1 MSQNYYLDNQSIAL
15 KFKLIVYEQETD
27 YLMQAKETPFVPST
41 LENIDLAL
49 YKWTTELQLATNTND
64 GFKEAPIIWL
74 GTERAYQIKNN
85 KELRD
90 STGKL
95 KLPLI
100 TITRD
105 SVAKDPNFKGSFQ
118 ADLSE
123 INDYRGG
130 AITIRRRVKQDKTRN
145 FANADASRV
154 QDGDETRRRK
164 NNKIVY
170 EELTVAA
177 PIYVTVMYTIV
188 IRTEYRQQ
196 MNDLVSSFI
205 SVTGNRN
212 SDLIDNDGWQY
223 EIFIES
229 DYTENKNV
237 DNLAEEER
245 MFETKVQIKTLGYL
259 IGEGTNRII
268 PQYAARETRAQIRIT
283 KERVIVGDKRPW
295 LNNDDFEFKE

>member
-1 MSQNYYLDNQSIAL
+1 
-15 KFKLIVYEQETD
+15 
-27 YLMQAKETPFVPST
+27 MQAKETPFVPST

-64 GFKEAPIIWL
+64 GFKEAPVIWL

-90 STGKL
+90 SAGKL

-123 INDYRGG
+123 TNDYRGG
-130 AITIRRRVKQDKTRN
+130 AITIRRRIKQDKTRN

-154 QDGDETRRRK
+154 QGGDETRRRK

-268 PQYAARETRAQIRIT
+268 PQYAVRETRAEIRIT

>member
-1 MSQNYYLDNQSIAL
+1 
-15 KFKLIVYEQETD
+15 
-27 YLMQAKETPFVPST
+27 MQTKDTPFIPST

-49 YKWTTELQLATNTND
+49 YKWTTELQLATMTND
-64 GFKEAPIIWL
+64 GFKDVPIVWL

-90 STGKL
+90 SAGKL

-105 SVAKDPNFKGSFQ
+105 SVAKDPNFKGAFQ
-118 ADLSE
+118 ADIPE
-123 INDYRGG
+123 TNDYKGG
-130 AITIRRRVKQDKTRN
+130 AITIRRRIKQDKTRN

-154 QDGDETRRRK
+154 QQGDDTRRK
-164 NNKIVY
+164 NNNKVVY

-177 PIYVTVMYTIV
+177 PIYITVMYSIV

-196 MNDLVSSFI
+196 MNDLVSSFV

-212 SDLIDNDGWQY
+212 ADLIDNDGWQY

-229 DYTENKNV
+229 DYAETKNV
-237 DNLAEEER
+237 GNLGEEER

-268 PQYAARETRAQIRIT
+268 PQYTARETRAEIRIT
-283 KERVIVGDKRPW
+283 RERVIVGDKRPW
-295 LNNDDFEFKE
+295 LNNDDFDFKE

>member
-1 MSQNYYLDNQSIAL
+1 
-15 KFKLIVYEQETD
+15 
-27 YLMQAKETPFVPST
+27 MQAKETPFVPST

-49 YKWTTELQLATNTND
+49 YKWTTDLQLATSTND

-90 STGKL
+90 SSGKL

-123 INDYRGG
+123 TNDYRGG

-145 FANADASRV
+145 FANADTSRV
-154 QDGDETRRRK
+154 QEGDETRRRK

-268 PQYAARETRAQIRIT
+268 PQYAVRETRAEIRIT

>member
-1 MSQNYYLDNQSIAL
+1 
-15 KFKLIVYEQETD
+15 
-27 YLMQAKETPFVPST
+27 MQAKETPFVPST

-49 YKWTTELQLATNTND
+49 YKWTTELQLSTSTND

-90 STGKL
+90 SSGKL

-100 TITRD
+100 TITRN

-123 INDYRGG
+123 TNDYRGG
-130 AITIRRRVKQDKTRN
+130 AIT
-145 FANADASRV
+145 
-154 QDGDETRRRK
+154 TRRKK
-164 NNKIVY
+164 NNKVVY

-177 PIYVTVMYTIV
+177 PIYVTIMYTIV

-212 SDLIDNDGWQY
+212 SDLIDYDGWQY

-229 DYTENKNV
+229 DYSENKNV
-237 DNLAEEER
+237 ENLAEEER

-268 PQYAARETRAQIRIT
+268 PQYAVRETRAQIRIT
-283 KERVIVGDKRPW
+283 SERVIVGDKRPW

>member
-1 MSQNYYLDNQSIAL
+1 
-15 KFKLIVYEQETD
+15 
-27 YLMQAKETPFVPST
+27 MQAKETPFVPST

-49 YKWTTELQLATNTND
+49 YKWTTDLQLATSTND

-90 STGKL
+90 SSGKL

-123 INDYRGG
+123 TNDYRGG
-130 AITIRRRVKQDKTRN
+130 AITIRRRIKQDKTRN

-268 PQYAARETRAQIRIT
+268 PQYAVRETRAEIRIT

>member
-1 MSQNYYLDNQSIAL
+1 
-15 KFKLIVYEQETD
+15 
-27 YLMQAKETPFVPST
+27 MQAKETPFVPST

-64 GFKEAPIIWL
+64 GFKEAPVIWL

-90 STGKL
+90 SSGKL

-105 SVAKDPNFKGSFQ
+105 SVTKDPNFKGSFQ

-123 INDYRGG
+123 TNDYRGG

-145 FANADASRV
+145 FANADTSRV
-154 QDGDETRRRK
+154 QEGDETRRRK

-205 SVTGNRN
+205 SITGNRN

-229 DYTENKNV
+229 DYAESKNV

-268 PQYAARETRAQIRIT
+268 PQYAVRETRAQIRIT

>member
-1 MSQNYYLDNQSIAL
+1 MP
-15 KFKLIVYEQETD
+15 
-27 YLMQAKETPFVPST
+27 AKETPFVPST

-49 YKWTTELQLATNTND
+49 YKWTTELQLATITND
-64 GFKEAPIIWL
+64 GFKDVPVIWL

-90 STGKL
+90 SAGKL

-123 INDYRGG
+123 TNDYRGG

-154 QDGDETRRRK
+154 QEGDETRRRK
-164 NNKIVY
+164 NSKVVF

-205 SVTGNRN
+205 SITGNRN

-268 PQYAARETRAQIRIT
+268 PQYAVRETRAEIRIT
-283 KERVIVGDKRPW
+283 RERVIVGDKRPW

>member
-1 MSQNYYLDNQSIAL
+1 
-15 KFKLIVYEQETD
+15 
-27 YLMQAKETPFVPST
+27 MQTKDTPFIPST

-49 YKWTTELQLATNTND
+49 YKWTTELQLATMTND
-64 GFKEAPIIWL
+64 GFKDVPIVWL

-90 STGKL
+90 SAGKL

-105 SVAKDPNFKGSFQ
+105 SVAKDPNFKGAFQ
-118 ADLSE
+118 ADIPE
-123 INDYRGG
+123 TNDYKGG
-130 AITIRRRVKQDKTRN
+130 AITIRRRIKQDKTRN

-154 QDGDETRRRK
+154 QQGDDTRRK
-164 NNKIVY
+164 NNNKVVY

-177 PIYVTVMYTIV
+177 PIYITVMYSIV

-196 MNDLVSSFI
+196 MNDLVSSFV

-212 SDLIDNDGWQY
+212 ADLIDNDGWQY

-229 DYTENKNV
+229 DYAETKNV
-237 DNLAEEER
+237 GNLGEEER

-268 PQYAARETRAQIRIT
+268 PQYTTRETRAEIRIT
-283 KERVIVGDKRPW
+283 RERVIVGDKRPW
-295 LNNDDFEFKE
+295 LNNDDFDFKE

>member
-1 MSQNYYLDNQSIAL
+1 
-15 KFKLIVYEQETD
+15 
-27 YLMQAKETPFVPST
+27 MQAKETPFVPST

-49 YKWTTELQLATNTND
+49 YKWTTDLQLATSTND

-90 STGKL
+90 SSGKL

-123 INDYRGG
+123 TNDYRGG
-130 AITIRRRVKQDKTRN
+130 AITIRRRIKQDKTRN

-154 QDGDETRRRK
+154 QGGDETRRRK

-268 PQYAARETRAQIRIT
+268 PQYAVRETRAQIRIT

>member
-1 MSQNYYLDNQSIAL
+1 MP
-15 KFKLIVYEQETD
+15 
-27 YLMQAKETPFVPST
+27 AKETPFVPST

-49 YKWTTELQLATNTND
+49 YKWTTELQLATITND
-64 GFKEAPIIWL
+64 GFKDVPVIWL

-90 STGKL
+90 SAGKL

-123 INDYRGG
+123 TNDYRGG

-154 QDGDETRRRK
+154 QEGDETRRRK
-164 NNKIVY
+164 NSKVVF

-196 MNDLVSSFI
+196 MNDLVQPFITKIGQISSFFI
-205 SVTGNRN
+205 SK
-212 SDLIDNDGWQY
+212 DGHKY
-223 EIFIES
+223 EAFIEQ
-229 DYTENKNV
+229 DFAETKNIK
-237 DNLAEEER
+237 DLGEDER
-245 MFETKVQIKTLGYL
+245 MFETSVQIKVLGYL
-259 IGEGTNRII
+259 MGEGVNDPKPKITMIENFVDVKI
-268 PQYAARETRAQIRIT
+268 PR
-283 KERVIVGDKRPW
+283 ERVIVGDI
-295 LNNDDFEFKE
+295 NDSFREDEEAKGFYRE

>member
-1 MSQNYYLDNQSIAL
+1 
-15 KFKLIVYEQETD
+15 
-27 YLMQAKETPFVPST
+27 MQAKETPFVPST

-64 GFKEAPIIWL
+64 GFKEAPVIWL

-90 STGKL
+90 SAGKL

-123 INDYRGG
+123 TNDYRGG

-154 QDGDETRRRK
+154 QEGDETRRRK

-268 PQYAARETRAQIRIT
+268 PQYAVRETRAEIRIT

>member
-1 MSQNYYLDNQSIAL
+1 
-15 KFKLIVYEQETD
+15 
-27 YLMQAKETPFVPST
+27 MQAKETPFVPST

-64 GFKEAPIIWL
+64 GFKEAPVIWL

-90 STGKL
+90 SAGKL

-123 INDYRGG
+123 TNDYRGG
-130 AITIRRRVKQDKTRN
+130 AITIRRRIKQDKTRN

-268 PQYAARETRAQIRIT
+268 PQYAVRETRAEIRIT

>member
-1 MSQNYYLDNQSIAL
+1 
-15 KFKLIVYEQETD
+15 
-27 YLMQAKETPFVPST
+27 MQAKETPFVPST

-90 STGKL
+90 SAGKL

-123 INDYRGG
+123 TNDYRGG
-130 AITIRRRVKQDKTRN
+130 AITIRRRIKQDKTRN

-154 QDGDETRRRK
+154 QGGDETRRRK

-268 PQYAARETRAQIRIT
+268 PQYAVRETRAEIRIT